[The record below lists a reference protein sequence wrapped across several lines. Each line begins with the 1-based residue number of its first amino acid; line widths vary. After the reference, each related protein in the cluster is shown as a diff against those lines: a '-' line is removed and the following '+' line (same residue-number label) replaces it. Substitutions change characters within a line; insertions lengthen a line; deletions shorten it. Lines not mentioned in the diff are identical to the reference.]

1 MSWWC
6 EEMKNQHPL
15 NLTTSLARMQD
26 ETQLRSVRPMGQGI
40 DFCSNDYLG
49 LARELGNP
57 SLLAEAL
64 ENVEG
69 RMGATGSRLLSGTTE
84 AHTTLEAYLAKTFGA
99 QSALLFGSGYEANV
113 GLLACIAKRG
123 DTIIYDQQIHASMR
137 DGIRLSSARTFSFKH
152 NDIEDLREKIT
163 RATGEVFVAVES
175 LYSMDGDRAPLVD
188 LCQLAQE
195 YGVFLIVDEAHA
207 TGVYGESGEGLVSAS
222 GVSNQVFA
230 RVHTFGKA
238 IGYKGACIVGSQ
250 VLTDYLINFCRP
262 FIYSTAPDALTVA
275 LTMKALRLSMKAH
288 DRREL
293 LMKNVSHWGNEM
305 LPLGECFQPLSP
317 IQYIPVP
324 GNRAVV
330 QIQQVLEKAGIEA
343 KAVRSPTVQ
352 RGKERIRICLHCY
365 NTLEELQ
372 LLRDVLNQSLKEYV
386 SN

>member
-1 MSWWC
+1 
-6 EEMKNQHPL
+6 MK
-15 NLTTSLARMQD
+15 D
-26 ETQLRSVRPMGQGI
+26 EAQLRSVRPMGQGI

-49 LARELGNP
+49 LARELGKP
-57 SLLAEAL
+57 GVLAEAL

-69 RMGATGSRLLSGTTE
+69 RIGATGSRLLSGTTE
-84 AHTTLEAYLAKTFGA
+84 AHTTLEAYLAKIFGA

-152 NDIEDLREKIT
+152 NDIEDLRKKIT
-163 RATGEVFVAVES
+163 QATGEVFVAVES
-175 LYSMDGDRAPLVD
+175 LYSMDGDRAPLIE

-207 TGVYGESGEGLVSAS
+207 TGVYGESGEGLVGASAL
-222 GVSNQVFA
+222 SNQVFA

-262 FIYSTAPDALTVA
+262 FIYSTAPDTLTVA

-293 LMKNVSHWGNEM
+293 LMKNISHWCNEV
-305 LPLGECFQPLSP
+305 LSLGGWYQPLSP

-330 QIQQVLEKAGIEA
+330 QVQQVLEKAGIEA

-365 NTLEELQ
+365 NTLGELK
-372 LLRDVLNQSLKEYV
+372 LLRDVLNQSFKEYV

>member
-1 MSWWC
+1 
-6 EEMKNQHPL
+6 MKNQHPL

-84 AHTTLEAYLAKTFGA
+84 AHTTLETYLAKTFGA

-137 DGIRLSSARTFSFKH
+137 DGIRLSSARTFSFRH
-152 NDIEDLREKIT
+152 NDIEDLRKKIT

-188 LCQLAQE
+188 LCQLTHE
-195 YGVFLIVDEAHA
+195 YGAFLVVDEAHA

-222 GVSNQVFA
+222 GLSNQVFA

-293 LMKNVSHWGNEM
+293 LMRNISHWGNEI
-305 LPLGECFQPLSP
+305 LPLGGRFQPLSP

-330 QIQQVLEKAGIEA
+330 QVQQVLEKAGIEA

-352 RGKERIRICLHCY
+352 RGKERIRICLHSY
-365 NTLEELQ
+365 NTLGELK